1 MLFQKNPTKALDA
14 ARVSRDKLTQRLTDA
29 EANVQIKRSAA
40 QALARSGAD
49 DSALD
54 KAEAILRAAQDR
66 VSTLAAALVETNAE
80 LAVLEADQAA
90 AADKAQRADTADKI
104 KDDAARLIEAAKMF
118 DDGAK
123 ALAEIAT
130 DIATFVP
137 DAAGL
142 AVFAASVRSEVPPAL
157 DLLHSV
163 MQSFAQ
169 SVLAGSAPAKLPSP
183 APVAAPVLLAP
194 PTTRVFSTKPVTWTD
209 HGGTRQTAHAW
220 LDLDMPPTVA
230 TKALKIA
237 AAVPM
242 NSPVRNTKLGFA
254 RTSAKPK
261 PSDCVNLDA
270 DAPLVSDPRATAP
283 VLSQHK
289 PAAQPA
295 AQPMFTPVDRGKPFV
310 VRTARA
316 AE

>member
-1 MLFQKNPTKALDA
+1 MLFQKNASATLNT
-14 ARVSRDKLTQRLTDA
+14 ARISQDKLQRRLADA
-29 EANVQIKRSAA
+29 EAIVITKQIAA
-40 QALARSGAD
+40 KSLARNGAAD
-49 DSALD
+49 EQLD
-54 KAEAILRAAQDR
+54 KAEAAQRAAEDR
-66 VSTLAAALVETNAE
+66 VATLTAALAETTAE

-90 AADKAQRADTADKI
+90 AADKAQRAGTADKI

-118 DDGAK
+118 DHGAK

-130 DIATFVP
+130 DVSAYIP

-142 AVFAASVRSEVPPAL
+142 AVFCSSARSEVPPAL

-183 APVAAPVLLAP
+183 APIAAPVLLAP
-194 PTTRVFSTKPVTWTD
+194 PTTRVFSVKPVTWTGHD
-209 HGGTRQTAHAW
+209 GTRQTAHAW
-220 LDLDMPPTVA
+220 LDLDVTHTVA
-230 TKALKIA
+230 SKALKIA

-242 NSPVRNTKLGFA
+242 NSPVRKVKLGFA
-254 RTSAKPK
+254 RTSAKPQ
-261 PSDCVNLDA
+261 PQDCVNLD
-270 DAPLVSDPRATAP
+270 DDVPLISDPRATAP

-289 PAAQPA
+289 STAQPT
-295 AQPMFTPVDRGKPFV
+295 FTPVDRGKPFV